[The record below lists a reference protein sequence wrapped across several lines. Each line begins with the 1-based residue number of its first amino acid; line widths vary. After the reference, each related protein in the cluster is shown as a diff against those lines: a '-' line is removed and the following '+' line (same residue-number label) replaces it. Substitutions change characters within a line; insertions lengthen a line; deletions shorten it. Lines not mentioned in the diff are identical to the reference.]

1 MLHFKRHERIQKTRA
16 HRQFAKDPSK
26 RQTIKH
32 CKYNYLA
39 TQAKKKK

>member
-1 MLHFKRHERIQKTRA
+1 MLLSKKDERIQKTRA
-16 HRQFAKDPSK
+16 HRQCAKDPSK
-26 RQTIKH
+26 RQTMKH